1 MSLRTSWIDR
11 TDRIDRTNSADRTD
25 RTDRTD
31 WTGRTGWTGRT
42 DCSGRTAGAGDSH
55 AEGGRQGG
63 RGAERARRAFMNESG
78 TLTVDA
84 QGLSSRELNYLLRA
98 CALDRVCG
106 EISVKNVAGQ
116 RYIGTNLRRSLN
128 LEIYGTPGSDLGA
141 FMDGPRITVFGNAQ
155 DCVGNTMTSGEIV
168 VHGRAGDVV
177 AMSMRGGAIFVRD
190 DVGSRCAIHMKEYGD
205 RKPLVVIGG
214 TAHDFLGEYMAG
226 GTVIMLG
233 LGLAP
238 GEGHRACFIGTG
250 MHGGR
255 IFVRGSIEAHQLGR
269 EVEVVDPDS
278 RDQETIMCA
287 VERFCTLFGT
297 DFAEIANSRF
307 LKLHP
312 RSHRPYGR
320 FYAARDSGG

>member
-1 MSLRTSWIDR
+1 MTWYGVGACDYA
-11 TDRIDRTNSADRTD
+11 ADPD
-25 RTDRTD
+25 
-31 WTGRTGWTGRT
+31 
-42 DCSGRTAGAGDSH
+42 
-55 AEGGRQGG
+55 EG
-63 RGAERARRAFMNESG
+63 RGEGRGDGNSREAATRRVFSDETG
-78 TLTVDA
+78 VLTVDA
-84 QGLSSRELNYLLRA
+84 QGLTYRELNHVLRA
-98 CALDRVCG
+98 HARDGARV
-106 EISVKNVAGQ
+106 IAIRNVAGQ
-116 RYIGTNLRRSLN
+116 RYIGTNLRSPVRV
-128 LEIYGTPGSDLGA
+128 EIHGTPGSDLGA
-141 FMDGPRITVFGNAQ
+141 FMDGPRLTVFGNAQ

-255 IFVRGSIEAHQLGR
+255 IFIRGGIETHQLGR
-269 EVEVVDPDS
+269 EVEVIDPDT

-297 DFAEIANSRF
+297 DFGEIANSRF

-320 FYAARDSGG
+320 FYTARESEG

>member
-1 MSLRTSWIDR
+1 
-11 TDRIDRTNSADRTD
+11 
-25 RTDRTD
+25 
-31 WTGRTGWTGRT
+31 
-42 DCSGRTAGAGDSH
+42 
-55 AEGGRQGG
+55 
-63 RGAERARRAFMNESG
+63 MNESG

-84 QGLSSRELNYLLRA
+84 QGLSSCELNCLLRA
-98 CALDRVCG
+98 HALARVCD

-116 RYIGTNLRRSLN
+116 RYIGTNLRRRLN
-128 LEIYGTPGSDLGA
+128 LEIHGTPGSDLGA

-177 AMSMRGGAIFVRD
+177 AMSMRGGAIFIRD

-255 IFVRGSIEAHQLGR
+255 IFIRGSIEAHQLGR
-269 EVEVVDPDS
+269 EVEVVDPDD
-278 RDQETIMCA
+278 RDQETIMRA

-320 FYAARDSGG
+320 FYMARESEG